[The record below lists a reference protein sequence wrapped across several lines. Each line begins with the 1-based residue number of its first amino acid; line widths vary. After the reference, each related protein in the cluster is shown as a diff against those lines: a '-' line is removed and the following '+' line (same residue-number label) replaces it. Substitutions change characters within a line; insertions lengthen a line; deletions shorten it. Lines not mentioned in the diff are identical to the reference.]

1 MAKHVTM
8 SDSSCKA
15 EYKELAKCAK
25 GTKFIQMLLEELRLT
40 ELPGFLL
47 KDNSGAI
54 FLAGNKQVSKR
65 TKHMN
70 LKHHFIREFTKD
82 RNGYQQGK
90 SFKIDTTFN
99 TADIGTKNVEKH
111 LFIKHA
117 HEINNDML
125 LMGCQIGNTDMGL
138 NRTREW
144 F

>member
-1 MAKHVTM
+1 MAKQGTM

-25 GTKFIQMLLEELRLT
+25 GTKFIQMLLEELRLA
-40 ELPGFLL
+40 ELPGFLFE
-47 KDNSGAI
+47 DNSGAI

-65 TKHMN
+65 TKHID
-70 LKHHFIREFTKD
+70 LKHHFIREFTED

-90 SFKIDTTFN
+90 IFKIETAFN

-117 HEINNDML
+117 HEINNGGMPML
-125 LMGCQIGNTDMGL
+125 RERIYGGNGILT
-138 NRTREW
+138 
-144 F
+144 